1 MKQNNLEKIPEKSA
15 ILIIGPPLS
24 NKKDILYKLITSSLG
39 RSEPVLFI
47 TTDYFPSDIEKD
59 LAKNKIL
66 FKNYEKKGYLKFL
79 DCYSSQAKSSLSD
92 TTIIKYIPGPLAL
105 SDISVALS
113 EIESSYHKLSKHQ
126 NIIFQ
131 SLSTMLLYSKPEAIE
146 RFVQIIIAKTK
157 NAGGSIFFTIEEGMH
172 DKKVIFGLKHL
183 MDGVIEV
190 KNKKTKLITS

>member
-1 MKQNNLEKIPEKSA
+1 
-15 ILIIGPPLS
+15 
-24 NKKDILYKLITSSLG
+24 
-39 RSEPVLFI
+39 
-47 TTDYFPSDIEKD
+47 
-59 LAKNKIL
+59 
-66 FKNYEKKGYLKFL
+66 
-79 DCYSSQAKSSLSD
+79 
-92 TTIIKYIPGPLAL
+92 
-105 SDISVALS
+105 
-113 EIESSYHKLSKHQ
+113 SKHQ